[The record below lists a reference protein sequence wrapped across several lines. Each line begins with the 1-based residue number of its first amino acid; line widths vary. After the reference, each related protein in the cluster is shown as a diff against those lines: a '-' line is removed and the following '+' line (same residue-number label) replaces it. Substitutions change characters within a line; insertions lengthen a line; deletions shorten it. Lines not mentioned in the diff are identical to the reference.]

1 MDNAER
7 GAFLAS
13 TARTT
18 RTVGVVLYVVRQSII
33 DDVCEVVNVES
44 ASSNVRCHQQ
54 LYSVLTELLHSE
66 VALLLRQVTVQRFC
80 IVTVANQFVSH
91 FLRLNLRATEDDGED
106 ARIEIYQ
113 TFQCQILVLRIYHI
127 IDVVDVFGTF
137 VA

>member
-1 MDNAER
+1 M
-7 GAFLAS
+7 
-13 TARTT
+13 
-18 RTVGVVLYVVRQSII
+18 
-33 DDVCEVVNVES
+33 
-44 ASSNVRCHQQ
+44 
-54 LYSVLTELLHSE
+54 LTEFLHSE

-106 ARIEIYQ
+106 ARIVVYQ